1 MRTSE
6 LRDLV
11 PVSPPKRE
19 LGAVSVAL
27 QCGLAF
33 VVGVGAF
40 ALYLNPNIGRRLIG
54 ARPVEVAAVSVAKPA
69 APEAKPA
76 QAAALE
82 EKANDST
89 ADADGP
95 LTMIDEQFT
104 ASFKM
109 AGEMMT
115 DNPEDAKQME
125 QMMVQTQNP
134 AMSKLIALAAGPSI
148 MSVKLYLGGKTS
160 HAMADKCRES
170 AGGTGGGEGS
180 PDIDSNALAAARFA
194 NCYLTTNVARLC
206 NANQKQVLADVVQN
220 YYSSR
225 DFRIRE
231 LQEDIA
237 ARKRIGAKRSTIAD
251 WDNPASRE
259 IAQNLKQLATQG
271 YIARGDFGWFPSDE
285 VKEVLNGTAVE
296 QDLCARQKS

>member
-1 MRTSE
+1 MKNSE

-11 PVSPPKRE
+11 PAPT
-19 LGAVSVAL
+19 AVKESGTAGTVL

-40 ALYLNPNIGRRLIG
+40 ALYLNPNLGRRLIG

-76 QAAALE
+76 QAAASE
-82 EKANDST
+82 EKANDPA

-95 LTMIDEQFT
+95 LTMMDEQFA

-134 AMSKLIALAAGPSI
+134 AMSKLIALAGGPSI

-160 HAMADKCRES
+160 HAMADKCREA
-170 AGGTGGGEGS
+170 AGGTGGRDGS
-180 PDIDSNALAAARFA
+180 MDIDGNALAAARFA
-194 NCYLTTNVARLC
+194 NCYLTANVTRLC

-220 YYSSR
+220 YYASR
-225 DFRIRE
+225 DFKIRE
-231 LQEDIA
+231 LEEDIA
-237 ARKRIGAKRSTIAD
+237 ARKRISPTRSKIAD
-251 WDNPASRE
+251 WDNPTSRE
-259 IAQNLKQLATQG
+259 IAQNLKRLTAQG
-271 YIARGDFGWFPSDE
+271 YISRSEFGWIPADE
-285 VKEVLNGTAVE
+285 IKAVVNNTPVE
-296 QDLCARQKS
+296 QDMCAGRKN